1 MLSITS
7 TASTQAIQST
17 VAMPRVL
24 SDVSASRG
32 NSFAQQGIRLSSG
45 GDLGLQVFASTVFQ
59 IFASKVQA
67 PMSNIVI
74 KQDKPMEAWHPAA
87 AYGATGRFAVETGTN
102 PVDLL
107 AARLR
112 HTHLATVNRSRH
124 RSRLR

>member
-1 MLSITS
+1 MLNITS
-7 TASTQAIQST
+7 TASTHAIQSA

-45 GDLGLQVFASTVFQ
+45 GDLGLQVFASK
-59 IFASKVQA
+59 AQA